1 MGNNDIDREYLPTSA
16 WVRERTDEFA
26 RVRMKFA
33 RHIALVSKEGSGER
47 VKVPT
52 AADEK
57 GEARILSMY
66 NVNSSGFKL
75 GFKLFHYYF
84 TSYAHFSV
92 HIRSLS

>member
-1 MGNNDIDREYLPTSA
+1 MGSNDIDREYLPTSA

-26 RVRMKFA
+26 RVRMKLA

-57 GEARILSMY
+57 GEARIHLS
-66 NVNSSGFKL
+66 K
-75 GFKLFHYYF
+75 KLFRFYF

>member
-26 RVRMKFA
+26 RVRMKLA

-57 GEARILSMY
+57 GEARIHHYFYLAEIPLLT
-66 NVNSSGFKL
+66 L
-75 GFKLFHYYF
+75 G
-84 TSYAHFSV
+84 SRMS
-92 HIRSLS
+92 